1 MTMDIVEK
9 WRAFCR
15 WQQQPPRL
23 IKKSD
28 ELHRCFTCGE
38 EYHGNYCPQC
48 GQSARIGR
56 YSFKNALLLF
66 LDVWGVGN
74 RGMFRTL
81 RDLLLRPGY
90 MIRDYISGMQMA
102 YFPPFKLLFLLTAL
116 WTLVQSGVNLEG
128 TNYLAERHERTV
140 EKYGGQG
147 EDAFDNAFN
156 TVFYNLS
163 EFLETKTAFAYLV
176 IALLVTLPLY
186 LFFRKSSNIPDMRFS
201 EMVVTMVYI
210 TSLIEITAI
219 ILDFQ
224 PFSIIQDFNEV
235 TLILPV
241 VAMKQLSGFPW
252 WKTILFAIL
261 SYAIALILAFLFISA
276 SIILLSH
283 F

>member
-15 WQQQPPRL
+15 WQQPPPRL

-186 LFFRKSSNIPDMRFS
+186 LFFRKSPNIPDMRFS

-219 ILDFQ
+219 VIDFL

-276 SIILLSH
+276 FIILLSH